1 MGLQSASP
9 GTKIIKMLR
18 AFLFC
23 LVVVFSMYLADLEVE
38 VDSDIDSMNEQD
50 RTIVCGFTGQLRCA
64 AACSGQSCSSVCTAT
79 CGYIVRRTVNFTC
92 SAIAASSCTA

>member
-1 MGLQSASP
+1 
-9 GTKIIKMLR
+9 MLR

-50 RTIVCGFTGQLRCA
+50 RWTLYNEQISLDQ
-64 AACSGQSCSSVCTAT
+64 
-79 CGYIVRRTVNFTC
+79 
-92 SAIAASSCTA
+92 